1 MNWIEGFKQ
10 DYNSCVLERL
20 ILVNMDKVVGNEK
33 LCKKNQWRM
42 DNSEKQTENKIGKK
56 FGKGRNQGRF

>member
-20 ILVNMDKVVGNEK
+20 VLVNMDKVVGNEQIRS
-33 LCKKNQWRM
+33 C
-42 DNSEKQTENKIGKK
+42 GKK
-56 FGKGRNQGRF
+56 SMKNGQQ